1 MKSFLKLSIAAV
13 LFGAMMLGTS
23 AFAAP
28 VTADSSGKLDVGGII
43 WANTGY
49 LQPFEQVGTNADGE
63 DELEAPP
70 TTFEVAHES
79 RLNVSW
85 KYNSVTAH
93 WEYWMRRWEGNK
105 TGDVILG
112 WVSWMPSE
120 SVVIDMGMAQDP
132 SWSERAVDWET
143 HLAVDGVGA
152 PGAYNY
158 LFPEGSPGT
167 DISFLAGAIKAGIFI
182 SAKGLVTG
190 TNTDYAGGNQAN
202 TYVAHVEFSQD
213 ALWVAVLFGSET
225 MTGAGL
231 DADPTVD
238 VDGDGD
244 PANDGD
250 RRSWS
255 DAEEVANTAMGVSA
269 RYSFGPG
276 KVKFQYF
283 MVDGDSFEDD
293 APTDMAV
300 GLHFNVG
307 EAMAFLEYDLLTNG
321 GKETG
326 LNGDADKVAD
336 ASYMRVG
343 YKMPIDTNSSLQVEY
358 EMQDNGTSTAS
369 APRVGFVTSF

>member
-43 WANTGY
+43 WANTGLY
-49 LQPFEQVGTNADGE
+49 QPFEVGG
-63 DELEAPP
+63 EAPP
-70 TTFEVAHES
+70 PTIEVAHES

-93 WEYWMRRWEGNK
+93 WEYWMRRWADN
-105 TGDVILG
+105 TNGDVILG

-143 HLAVDGVGA
+143 HLAVDSVGA
-152 PGAYNY
+152 PGAYSHLY
-158 LFPEGSPGT
+158 PEGSPGT
-167 DISFLAGAIKAGIFI
+167 DISFLAGAIKAGVFI

-190 TNTDYAGGNQAN
+190 TDTNYGAGTQAN
-202 TYVAHVEFSQD
+202 TFVGHVEYKQD
-213 ALWVAVLFGSET
+213 AIWVAVLFGSET
-225 MTGAGL
+225 KETAGVF
-231 DADPTVD
+231 DQDNSVD
-238 VDGDGD
+238 TDGDGD

-250 RRSWS
+250 GGTDWGG
-255 DAEEVANTAMGVSA
+255 AESVSNTSIGLSG
-269 RYSFGPG
+269 SFNFGAG

-283 MVDGDSFEDD
+283 NVDGDSYEDD
-293 APTDMAV
+293 PPSDMAV
-300 GLHFNVG
+300 GLHFNLG
-307 EAMAFLEYDLLTNG
+307 EAMAFLEYDLYANG
-321 GKETG
+321 GFDDKGEV
-326 LNGDADKVAD
+326 ADKTYA
-336 ASYMRVG
+336 RVG

-358 EMQDNGTSTAS
+358 EMADDGVSTAS